1 VVDRLTANPDLAQTR
16 RRDLRS
22 AVVIYGK
29 LKSEPLSAI
38 PLDLA
43 AIRRTLDG
51 IVPAQAKVSR
61 KRWANLRSDLA
72 AALDASGLHPMLKTA
87 NVELDSSWD
96 VLLRGVKDKG
106 VSILT
111 TYAMMPRATRIAK
124 IAKPTGSKL

>member
-1 VVDRLTANPDLAQTR
+1 MNAPIVPPPAIPPTLRDVVDRLTANPDLAQTR

-96 VLLRGVKDKG
+96 ALLHAVKDK
-106 VSILT
+106 
-111 TYAMMPRATRIAK
+111 
-124 IAKPTGSKL
+124 